1 MKLEGVIN
9 LLILKKIAQVWI
21 ALGIAFFLLA
31 MPAYAENLNQ
41 SVKDMY
47 EQPQVSTSD
56 DKQVDTKA
64 VENADATKNVG
75 LTFWDFLR
83 MIFTMIFVVAL
94 LYFVLRFIGK
104 KTKSYQKASF
114 IENIGGTSLG
124 GNRSIQLVKVGERV
138 LIVGVGENIQL
149 LAEIKDDGERNELLD
164 EYNQKIEQMIQ
175 PSDLLTKWKDRFMQP
190 KTDQT
195 SFTTK
200 FKHELEQMK
209 ESRKQLVKKLDE
221 KGRDD
226 E

>member
-1 MKLEGVIN
+1 MF
-9 LLILKKIAQVWI
+9 ILKKIAQVWI
-21 ALGIAFFLLA
+21 ALGIALSFLA

-47 EQPQVSTSD
+47 EQPQVSTTN

-64 VENADATKNVG
+64 AENADSTRDVG
-75 LTFWDFLR
+75 LSFWDFLR

-94 LYFVLRFIGK
+94 LYFILRFIGK
-104 KTKSYQKASF
+104 KTKSYQKANF
-114 IENIGGTSLG
+114 IENLGGTSLG
-124 GNRSIQLVKVGERV
+124 ANRSVQLVKVGERV

-149 LAEIKDDGERNELLD
+149 LTEIKDDGERNQLLE

-175 PSDLLTKWKDRFMQP
+175 PSDLLTKWKGRRMQP
-190 KTDQT
+190 KTDST
-195 SFTTK
+195 SFTEK
-200 FKHELEQMK
+200 LKDQLEQMK
-209 ESRKQLVKKLDE
+209 ESRKQLVNKLDE

>member
-1 MKLEGVIN
+1 MF
-9 LLILKKIAQVWI
+9 ILKKIAQVWI
-21 ALGIAFFLLA
+21 ALGIAFSFLA

-47 EQPQVSTSD
+47 EKPQVSTTN

-64 VENADATKNVG
+64 SDHAESTNYVG
-75 LTFWDFLR
+75 LTFWDFIR

-104 KTKSYQKASF
+104 KTRSYQKASF
-114 IENIGGTSLG
+114 IENLGGTSLG

-138 LIVGVGENIQL
+138 LIVGVGEDIQL
-149 LAEIKDDGERNELLD
+149 LSEIKDEEERNQLLD

-175 PSDLLTKWKDRFMQP
+175 PSDLLNKWKNRFIQS
-190 KTDQT
+190 KTEPAT
-195 SFTTK
+195 SFTEK
-200 FKHELEQMK
+200 FKNELEQMK
-209 ESRKQLVKKLDE
+209 ESRKKLVQKLDE